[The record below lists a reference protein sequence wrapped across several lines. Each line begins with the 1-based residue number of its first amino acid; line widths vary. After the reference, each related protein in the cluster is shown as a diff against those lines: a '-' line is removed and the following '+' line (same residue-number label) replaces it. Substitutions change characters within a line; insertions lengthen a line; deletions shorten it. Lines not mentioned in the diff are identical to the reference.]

1 MRQVIVAANWKM
13 NTTPAD
19 AGDLARTIA
28 ARTREA
34 GVIRVICPPYVCLAA
49 VRDALADVD
58 LAAPDGTPVAVG
70 AQNVH
75 HEAAGAYTGEI
86 ATSMLAGLATWVIVG
101 HSERRRDAGETDEL
115 IARKLR
121 AARAA
126 GLRTIL
132 CVGEQLDERE
142 DGRAV
147 AVVDAQVRGCL
158 AGAELDLLGVDGGLP
173 WLTIAYEPVWAIGTG
188 RTARGSD
195 AAAMAVA
202 IRATLA
208 ALGMPNGGEDVP
220 VLYGGSVTSGSIGEF
235 LAEPAIDGALV
246 GGASLKP
253 DEMAG
258 IVARAGLTAAARGA
272 TAPGRPL
279 AGPPA

>member
-1 MRQVIVAANWKM
+1 MRHVIVAANWKM

-49 VRDALADVD
+49 VRDALADAD

-86 ATSMLAGLATWVIVG
+86 AASMLAGLASWVIVG
-101 HSERRRDAGETDEL
+101 HSERRRDAGETDQL
-115 IARKLR
+115 IGRKLR

-142 DGRAV
+142 AGRAE

-158 AGAELDLLGVDGGLP
+158 AGAELDLLGVEGGLP

-188 RTARGSD
+188 RTARSSD
-195 AAAMAVA
+195 AAAMADA

-279 AGPPA
+279 ADPPA